1 MTTMTKL
8 FPLLITESNILA
20 LATTFFVIIVAVSVM
35 KGLYEGSIYKQWKA
49 EGVRMNESLI
59 TRYQDAQ
66 LIYWATMACVII
78 PALHQL
84 VAYILTTV
92 PSNWPH

>member
-1 MTTMTKL
+1 MATMTKL

-20 LATTFFVIIVAVSVM
+20 LAATFFVIIVAVSVM

-66 LIYWATMACVII
+66 LIYWATMICVII

-84 VAYILTTV
+84 VAYTLTTV
-92 PSNWPH
+92 PPNWPH